1 MAAVSAT
8 DTAIQKKIHESGINT
23 LITSNKEMEKKYAK
37 NIKNID
43 SQTMLRKKLLTFI
56 RSLENDTYGIYDPFG
71 VRLLNRLRFG
81 FNHFKGT

>member
-37 NIKNID
+37 NI
-43 SQTMLRKKLLTFI
+43 
-56 RSLENDTYGIYDPFG
+56 
-71 VRLLNRLRFG
+71 
-81 FNHFKGT
+81 